1 MAMIQIKNLI
11 HKYMTYGD
19 SEEEVQ
25 EIKAIDD
32 LDLSVQKGEFIAIL
46 GRNGSGKS
54 SLAKHINGLL
64 MPTEGAVYVK
74 GMNTR
79 DHSQILKIRQSAG
92 IVFQNPDNQIVGT
105 IVEEDVAFGPENM
118 GKPVEDIWQRVTKA
132 LSDVGMLAYKESS
145 PNRLSGGQKQRIAIA
160 GIMAMEPECIVLDEP
175 TAMLDPQ
182 GRHHVLSLVKEL
194 NREKKITI
202 LMVTHH
208 MEEVLLADR
217 IIVMSEGKIV
227 SDGTPK
233 EVFSKVE
240 MLKSLGLEV
249 PYAAE
254 LAYELRKE
262 GVPLSDEIITKEE
275 LVEELCQFV

>member
-74 GMNTR
+74 GMDTR

-118 GKPVEDIWQRVTKA
+118 GKPVEDIWRRVTKA

>member
-1 MAMIQIKNLI
+1 
-11 HKYMTYGD
+11 
-19 SEEEVQ
+19 
-25 EIKAIDD
+25 
-32 LDLSVQKGEFIAIL
+32 
-46 GRNGSGKS
+46 
-54 SLAKHINGLL
+54 
-64 MPTEGAVYVK
+64 
-74 GMNTR
+74 
-79 DHSQILKIRQSAG
+79 
-92 IVFQNPDNQIVGT
+92 
-105 IVEEDVAFGPENM
+105 
-118 GKPVEDIWQRVTKA
+118 
-132 LSDVGMLAYKESS
+132 
-145 PNRLSGGQKQRIAIA
+145 
-160 GIMAMEPECIVLDEP
+160 MAMEPECIVLDEP

-182 GRHHVLSLVKEL
+182 GRQQVLSLVKEL
-194 NREKKITI
+194 NREKNITI

-262 GVPLSDEIITKEE
+262 GVPLSEKIITKEE